1 MKRRNF
7 LGLPLLAAGTGVLA
21 YSAALHAQGAA
32 GLQLTLLRL
41 DGSDGTSA
49 DAARGDACWAHAAGC
64 GPDAEWTRIAL
75 QGFVASRGRA
85 PQSLSVKAL
94 FAGDEDRVGATHEL
108 FRYAATAPAAS
119 SKPIGFHATRATF
132 AGLRVSMVHN
142 DGAERIAD
150 VSVPLVPGLYAL
162 LLDAPALPGL
172 YAFSGDRARPL
183 GARFGST
190 PNHFV
195 LSIAE
200 NV

>member
-7 LGLPLLAAGTGVLA
+7 LGLPLFAAGTGVFA
-21 YSAALHAQGAA
+21 YSKVLDAHEAT
-32 GLQLTLLRL
+32 GLRLTLLRL
-41 DGSDGTSA
+41 DGSDGTAA
-49 DAARGDACWAHAAGC
+49 DTARSDACWARAVGC
-64 GPDAEWTRIAL
+64 GTDAEWTRIAL

-85 PQSLSVKAL
+85 PKSLSVKAL
-94 FAGDEDRVGATHEL
+94 FAGDEGRIGATHEL
-108 FRYAATAPAAS
+108 FRYAAATPAAL

-132 AGLRVSMVHN
+132 AGLRVSLVHN
-142 DGAERIAD
+142 DGTERMAD
-150 VSVPLVPGLYAL
+150 VSVPLVSGLYAL

-172 YAFSGDRARPL
+172 YAFSGDRTRPL

-195 LSIAE
+195 LSVAE